1 MIGEAS
7 VPPAVQSAPHWETP
21 DGLNGHANHVDL
33 AVGGMTC
40 ASCVARV
47 ERKLKRVP
55 GVQDATVNLA
65 TERAAVSYDPSAT
78 TVADLI
84 GAVEAAGYSAA
95 PVHAERLEDAVDDA
109 AGKRAEL
116 RRRRVTLAVGAV
128 LSA

>member
-1 MIGEAS
+1 MIIEETRS
-7 VPPAVQSAPHWETP
+7 SIPPTVRSTPQRETP
-21 DGLNGHANHVDL
+21 DSLNGPATHVDL

-55 GVQDATVNLA
+55 GVQEATVNLA
-65 TERAAVSYDPSAT
+65 TERAAVSYDPLAT

-95 PVHAERLEDAVDDA
+95 PVHEERLED
-109 AGKRAEL
+109 
-116 RRRRVTLAVGAV
+116 
-128 LSA
+128 

>member
-1 MIGEAS
+1 MIPEETRSPA
-7 VPPAVQSAPHWETP
+7 PPTVQSAPHRETP
-21 DGLNGHANHVDL
+21 DGLSGPAAHVDL

-55 GVQDATVNLA
+55 GVQEATVNLA
-65 TERAAVSYDPSAT
+65 TERAAVAYDPTAT

-95 PVHAERLEDAVDDA
+95 PVHVECLEDAIDD
-109 AGKRAEL
+109 
-116 RRRRVTLAVGAV
+116 
-128 LSA
+128 